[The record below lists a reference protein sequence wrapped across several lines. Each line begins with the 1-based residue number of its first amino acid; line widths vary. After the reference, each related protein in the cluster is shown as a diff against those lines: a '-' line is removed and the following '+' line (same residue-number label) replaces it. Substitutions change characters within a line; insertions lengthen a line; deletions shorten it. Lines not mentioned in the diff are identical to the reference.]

1 MKYYCFVIHTYAVDH
16 NFMKYWVDL
25 LNSAN
30 CQTVFCVLFL
40 KGVITF
46 VIVHKIVNNIPHN
59 FNYEKLYKKSTLQ
72 Q

>member
-1 MKYYCFVIHTYAVDH
+1 
-16 NFMKYWVDL
+16 MKYWVDL
-25 LNSAN
+25 PNSAN